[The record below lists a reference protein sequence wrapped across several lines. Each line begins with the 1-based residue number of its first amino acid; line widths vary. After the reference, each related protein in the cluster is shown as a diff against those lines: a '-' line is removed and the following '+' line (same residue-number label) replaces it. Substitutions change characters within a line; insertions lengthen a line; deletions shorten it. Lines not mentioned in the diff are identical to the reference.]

1 MAASRRSPLMRDQWR
16 SGDDHHRD
24 SNRRTDRGTGDRRQI
39 SPAAPRETDVGLKIK
54 GRAAADSVPDS
65 PSDTKRSERDN
76 TLGEDRARGSSRSP
90 PRRRPRDEELVERPR
105 DSSRDQHLERPRH
118 RHEGGQTDRRR
129 RTRSRSPQ
137 REVVGFREERRRPR
151 SPIHYNRTDT
161 FRPGSSRRE
170 RALSPPRSNRGDH
183 YSSTFAELSGAAG
196 RFGDSYVPGPRL
208 RSRSPPPAFLNPRH
222 TSPHK
227 RPRSRDRPPRSRRIS
242 HERPRPKRR
251 SSPGRES
258 KKESESATSRHRPL
272 PRSGNSPRRQNERSR
287 HQKQSPPPSRGGSS
301 NPGKRRR
308 SSRSPAERE
317 RASGGPTKM
326 QSSARPIQNTI
337 DDGSRPPSPPRPIPS
352 YEPVPHNPAMLS
364 EAFPLHGMKASD
376 VHGTHR
382 QSRPPHLNT
391 QQSYST
397 SPQWTPTSSHH
408 NSPHSGSPFSQ
419 GRGGWGGQQQQYH
432 GQPG

>member
-1 MAASRRSPLMRDQWR
+1 MRDQWR
-16 SGDDHHRD
+16 AGDDHRD
-24 SNRRTDRGTGDRRQI
+24 SNRRRDRGTDDRRKI

-54 GRAAADSVPDS
+54 GRAAADSAPES
-65 PSDTKRSERDN
+65 PSNTKRSGRDN
-76 TLGEDRARGSSRSP
+76 TSGKDRAQGSSRSP
-90 PRRRPRDEELVERPR
+90 PRRRPRDQELVQRPR
-105 DSSRDQHLERPRH
+105 EPSADRHPERPRH
-118 RHEGGQTDRRR
+118 RNEGAQTDKRR

-137 REVVGFREERRRPR
+137 RDSFGFREERRRPR
-151 SPIHYNRTDT
+151 SPIHSGRTDT
-161 FRPGSSRRE
+161 FRPSSRRHE
-170 RALSPPRSNRGDH
+170 RAISPPRTHRGGH
-183 YSSTFAELSGAAG
+183 YFSTYTDSGGAAG

-222 TSPHK
+222 TSPHN
-227 RPRSRDRPPRSRRIS
+227 RPRSRNRPLRSRRS
-242 HERPRPKRR
+242 SPDRPRPKRR
-251 SSPGRES
+251 ASPGRGS
-258 KKESESATSRHRPL
+258 KKESESTASSYRPL
-272 PRSGNSPRRQNERSR
+272 PRSEISPRRHKEPSR
-287 HQKQSPPPSRGGSS
+287 HQNQSPSPCRGGSG

-308 SSRSPAERE
+308 SPRSPIERE
-317 RASGGPTKM
+317 GARGGRTKM
-326 QSSARPIQNTI
+326 QSSTRPVQNTI
-337 DDGSRPPSPPRPIPS
+337 NDGSRPPSPPRPIPS
-352 YEPVPHNPAMLS
+352 YDPVPHNPSMIN

-382 QSRPPHLNT
+382 PSRPPHLNT